1 MLQTFPEHLLCLWQ
15 LDAGLNTGNTISEQL
30 KGLDVNRSRIYILW
44 QTWPWFIPCKVAL
57 PFGSLSN
64 LRGVTFLFEIIFSL
78 LKMALPHYFTFFDIY
93 PWCYFFDKPMLA
105 LENPSTSLPPT
116 CGDFQIKKKSNGY
129 ATSTA
134 LTRRQ
139 GDFDQGRAPE
149 AQLLGGGVGPA
160 SLSPNDNLSIG
171 H

>member
-1 MLQTFPEHLLCLWQ
+1 MLQTFPEHLLCLRQ

-30 KGLDVNRSRIYILW
+30 EGLDVNRSRIYILW

-78 LKMALPHYFTFFDIY
+78 LKMALPQTLLSLIFILGAISLMNLCWHWKTRQ
-93 PWCYFFDKPMLA
+93 LA
-105 LENPSTSLPPT
+105 CPDSWRFS
-116 CGDFQIKKKSNGY
+116 DKSNGY

-139 GDFDQGRAPE
+139 GDFDQGLRYSFWEEERGLPVSVQMA
-149 AQLLGGGVGPA
+149 
-160 SLSPNDNLSIG
+160 I
-171 H
+171 